1 MVYTQ
6 ADYDRAIETIRRHTS
21 QQPAIGLVLGS
32 GLGGLA
38 DEIDNAT
45 VIPYGDIPS
54 WPQST
59 VHGHS
64 GNLVIG
70 ELEGIS
76 VIAQQ
81 GRAHF
86 YEGYDLSQVTFPI
99 RVMHFMRA
107 ETVILTNAAGG
118 LNPSYSPGD
127 VMLINDHI
135 NIVGMVG
142 NNPLMGLND
151 ETIGPRFPGMT
162 HTYDRE
168 LRRLARSVADQH
180 EINLREGVYVG
191 LSGPNYETPA
201 EVRML
206 RHCGA
211 DAVGMSTVH
220 EVLVARHAGM
230 RVLAFSGITN
240 AAIDTIEADADAN
253 HEEVLEVGKVIVP
266 KLASLLRGVLR
277 SLAE

>member
-1 MVYTQ
+1 
-6 ADYDRAIETIRRHTS
+6 
-21 QQPAIGLVLGS
+21 LVLGS

-45 VIPYGDIPS
+45 VIPYGEIPG

-64 GNLVIG
+64 GNLVVG
-70 ELEGIS
+70 DLEGVP

-86 YEGYDLSQVTFPI
+86 YEGYAMDQVTFPI
-99 RVMHFMRA
+99 RVMHFMGT

-118 LNPSYSPGD
+118 LNPSFSAGD

-142 NNPLMGLND
+142 NNPLMGPND
-151 ETIGPRFPGMT
+151 ETLGPRFPGMT
-162 HTYDRE
+162 QTYDRE
-168 LRRLARSVADQH
+168 LRRLASDIADEQNI
-180 EINLREGVYVG
+180 ELREGVYVG

-206 RHCGA
+206 RHWGA

-240 AAIDTIEADADAN
+240 VAIDTIQTDADAN

-266 KLASLLRGVLR
+266 KLASLLRGILR
-277 SLAE
+277 SLAK